1 MDFSF
6 SEFIRNIYEIYQK
19 TNDKWNNSYLCSKVN
34 LKNNTIDK
42 LNNDI
47 LMSILSYREFLD
59 INSSDIY
66 TSLVQLKV
74 SSEDKFN
81 FRVKNINSIEF
92 KIHNYINNITGNHE
106 SGKVPIIK
114 CFDDL
119 FGLRLTLSADTNFE
133 AVKNIIDSELSDI
146 GLRCI
151 DVVRGD
157 YKAIHIYFKNGKYEY
172 PWELQIWNKSQQNIN
187 LESHYKYKQSYRD
200 WEEKYKR
207 R

>member
-1 MDFSF
+1 MEFTL
-6 SEFIRNIYEIYQK
+6 SEFIRSIYQIYQE
-19 TNDKWNNSYLCSKVN
+19 TNAKWKNSYLYSRFN
-34 LKNNTIDK
+34 LKENTMEK
-42 LNNDI
+42 LNNDS
-47 LMSILSYREFLD
+47 LSSILSYRAFLN
-59 INSSDIY
+59 INSSEIY
-66 TSLVQLKV
+66 TSLLQLNVKY
-74 SSEDKFN
+74 EDKFT

-119 FGLRLTLSADTNFE
+119 FGLRLTLSDDTNFE
-133 AVKNIIDSELSDI
+133 IIKNIVDTELCDLK
-146 GLRCI
+146 LRCI

-172 PWELQIWNKSQQNIN
+172 PWELQIWNKSQQDIN
-187 LESHYKYKQSYRD
+187 LDSHYKYKQSYRD